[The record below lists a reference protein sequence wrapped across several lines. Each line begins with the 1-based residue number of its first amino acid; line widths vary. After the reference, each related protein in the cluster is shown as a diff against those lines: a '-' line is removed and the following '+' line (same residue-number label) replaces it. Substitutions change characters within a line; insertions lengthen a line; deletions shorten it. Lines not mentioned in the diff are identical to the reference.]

1 MGKGSQR
8 KSCALESNTIFRSGN
23 CMSIS
28 PVIKIARDQGTLM
41 INDLFLQAEDMS
53 YRIWPSWEIVM
64 KYSLA
69 ERILKAWA
77 KIGRLIVVFYVV
89 DLLCHLA
96 WITGPYFGSMRY
108 MEVALTNLVQP
119 HHCPTPST
127 GRSAGWEVTL
137 SSLLQVEQGH
147 LHNYSKATFFW
158 LTSFT
163 FCEGGSP

>member
-41 INDLFLQAEDMS
+41 INDLFLQTEDMS

-77 KIGRLIVVFYVV
+77 KIGQLILYFFMLWICYVIWLQ
-89 DLLCHLA
+89 LLA
-96 WITGPYFGSMRY
+96 PIFRSTQY
-108 MEVALTNLVQP
+108 MEVALTQP
-119 HHCPTPST
+119 GAATLLSHSQHRQECRLRSYTKLTAAGRTRPST
-127 GRSAGWEVTL
+127 QL
-137 SSLLQVEQGH
+137 
-147 LHNYSKATFFW
+147 F
-158 LTSFT
+158 
-163 FCEGGSP
+163 